1 MLTTEQVSE
10 SEEKPHDRLFSSYS
24 VILIVAVGL
33 AVVEAVASLVPIVL
47 LMIHVSVRMRGY

>member
-10 SEEKPHDRLFSSYS
+10 LEEKPHDHLFSSCS

-33 AVVEAVASLVPIVL
+33 AVVEAVAFLVPIVL